1 MIYETFIFRN
11 STKET
16 YFLQIHQYVSYF
28 SSIHCILSLLY
39 ISCSELR
46 SFRQVALPDGRV
58 QMVTY
63 IADEQGFRAEVT
75 YEGEAAPS
83 TTTSATPHT
92 PSRPPVHASAF
103 SPSQKDFPTHPA
115 DPKAPSP
122 SASVRLRE
130 DLRPRRPVPQPVRHQ
145 FNDRGQ
151 PIHPASIHTPPI
163 PSSRHDGTPTPHH
176 SRSPTPPL
184 IRNATPAPPSQNLHF
199 GDHFHLTTASPNP
212 FRLVVDK
219 SRASTLSPLPFA
231 PAPPPSSSA
240 LPFSSSSSSHIS
252 PFSSFKN
259 SQRHQANT
267 TPAPPTP
274 TFNPAHDASATP
286 TLEVPFATTSRPV
299 TNAHV
304 ADNGFRSTES
314 SRSKSQLHSLH
325 HQTTSTTPKSTTNAH
340 TIAPAHRHSHPPLT
354 KPAAPPP
361 ANLYEYDPAGRAAGA
376 HTTLYNPD
384 PDARAYIHALGQAH
398 AVPLLLPFSPPHQE
412 GDKASTHPHH
422 NVLPPPPRTYYLSQP
437 SYSIPAYASTAAP
450 QIVHLLTPAPA
461 HSAESVEI
469 TRGDGQRPRI
479 SIKVPEPHEADI
491 YPAPR
496 PRLRLR

>member
-1 MIYETFIFRN
+1 MYIFDQYKYGYSVASEDTGNYHARSEARDGET
-11 STKET
+11 
-16 YFLQIHQYVSYF
+16 VSGSYK
-28 SSIHCILSLLY
+28 
-39 ISCSELR
+39 
-46 SFRQVALPDGRV
+46 VALPDGRV

-219 SRASTLSPLPFA
+219 SRAIPRDIRPTPRLRPRLPH
-231 PAPPPSSSA
+231 
-240 LPFSSSSSSHIS
+240 L
-252 PFSSFKN
+252 
-259 SQRHQANT
+259 T
-267 TPAPPTP
+267 PPTMHPLRPRWRRLSLRPPVPSP
-274 TFNPAHDASATP
+274 TP
-286 TLEVPFATTSRPV
+286 
-299 TNAHV
+299 
-304 ADNGFRSTES
+304 
-314 SRSKSQLHSLH
+314 
-325 HQTTSTTPKSTTNAH
+325 
-340 TIAPAHRHSHPPLT
+340 IHSHPPLT